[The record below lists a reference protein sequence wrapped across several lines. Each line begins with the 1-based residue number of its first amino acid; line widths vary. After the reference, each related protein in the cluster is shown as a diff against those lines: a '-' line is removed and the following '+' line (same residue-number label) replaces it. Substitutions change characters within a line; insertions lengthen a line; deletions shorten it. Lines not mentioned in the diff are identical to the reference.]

1 MTPARRPVP
10 SGVRLR
16 VRLRLRLRLRL
27 MVISSLSGMC
37 ALSGIGVVHGEV
49 PPTTRAI
56 VAVTLL
62 GERGNSWR
70 MARAVDTLLGLE
82 GIAVEWRRSQVDP
95 SPGDLAI
102 DRVSGITRRRVLVD
116 IRDSSNVILRWLTV
130 GDTAPAARIVAAATF
145 DEANCEAI
153 AQILRSVL
161 LAPLEAGG
169 SAVPIPA
176 AAARSIVSASPSPS
190 PSPSLPRAARERRV
204 DLRFGYV
211 ATGEGGDPLFLAGP
225 TLAGSW
231 AVTGKR
237 RAGSPTVG
245 LSVTRAAS
253 VFATEA
259 APADASVVI
268 WSLLAGVGWEYAW
281 VDSWWLAVEA
291 NIGPDRI
298 EVTPRANGG
307 TTGLPLASSQS
318 VVRIAV
324 RPVIRGEVGLAGPVV
339 LFLQAQANL
348 TPGARVDFKD
358 ADTSRSTVIESRI
371 MLGGAIGAALRW

>member
-1 MTPARRPVP
+1 
-10 SGVRLR
+10 
-16 VRLRLRLRLRL
+16 
-27 MVISSLSGMC
+27 MVISSLSGMF
-37 ALSGIGVVHGEV
+37 APSGIGVVYGEV
-49 PPTTRAI
+49 PPTPRAI

-62 GERGNSWR
+62 GERGDSWR
-70 MARAVDTLLGLE
+70 MERAVDTLLGLE

-95 SPGDLAI
+95 SPDDLVI
-102 DRVSGITRRRVLVD
+102 DRAPGITRRRVLVD
-116 IRDSSNVILRWLTV
+116 IRDSSTVVLRWLTT
-130 GDTAPAARIVAAATF
+130 GDTAPAARIVAAGTF

-161 LAPLEAGG
+161 LAPQDSAG

-176 AAARSIVSASPSPS
+176 AAASAIVSASPA
-190 PSPSLPRAARERRV
+190 LPPAIRERRV

-237 RAGSPTVG
+237 LAGSPTVC
-245 LSVTRAAS
+245 LSVTRATA
-253 VFATEA
+253 VFANAA

-268 WSLLAGVGWEYAW
+268 WSLLAGVGWEHAW
-281 VDSWWLAVEA
+281 ADSWWLAVEA

-307 TTGLPLASSQS
+307 TTGLQLASPQS

-339 LFLQAQANL
+339 FFLQAQADL

-358 ADTSRSTVIESRI
+358 ADTSRSTVIEGRM

>member
-1 MTPARRPVP
+1 MTPSRRPAP
-10 SGVRLR
+10 SCA
-16 VRLRLRLRLRL
+16 RLRLRLRL
-27 MVISSLSGMC
+27 MVISSLSGMF
-37 ALSGIGVVHGEV
+37 APWGIGVVHGEV
-49 PPTTRAI
+49 PPTTRTI

-62 GERGNSWR
+62 GERGDSWR
-70 MARAVDTLLGLE
+70 MERAVDTLLGLE

-95 SPGDLAI
+95 SPGDLVI
-102 DRVSGITRRRVLVD
+102 DRVAGITRRRVLVD
-116 IRDSSNVILRWLTV
+116 IRDSSNVILRWLAT
-130 GDTAPAARIVAAATF
+130 GDTAPAARIVAAGTF

-161 LAPLEAGG
+161 LAPQQSAG

-176 AAARSIVSASPSPS
+176 AAASSFVSASPST
-190 PSPSLPRAARERRV
+190 SLPPAARERRV

-211 ATGEGGDPLFLAGP
+211 ATGQGGDPLFLAGP

-245 LSVTRAAS
+245 LSVTRATA
-253 VFATEA
+253 VFAYAA

-268 WSLLAGVGWEYAW
+268 WSLLAGVGWEHAW
-281 VDSWWLAVEA
+281 ADSWWLAVEA

-307 TTGLPLASSQS
+307 TTGLQLASPQS

-324 RPVIRGEVGLAGPVV
+324 RPVIRGEVRLAGPVV

-358 ADTSRSTVIESRI
+358 ADTSRSTVIESRT